1 MKSFW
6 RYLRLRGA
14 VVSRSFPPAT
24 IGFNA
29 SATKRL
35 DMSRLREALGN
46 LPDSV
51 FVDVLE
57 SDEAY
62 LFVVD
67 VPGASAD
74 SVDVR
79 VEGRTLAVD
88 ARRQKAVPA
97 GFDYHSEE
105 RSLFLDLELPLP
117 PDATEANASAS
128 VDDGVLE
135 VRLPKRGAG
144 GHSVPIEG

>member
-1 MKSFW
+1 
-6 RYLRLRGA
+6 
-14 VVSRSFPPAT
+14 
-24 IGFNA
+24 
-29 SATKRL
+29 
-35 DMSRLREALGN
+35 
-46 LPDSV
+46 V

-117 PDATEANASAS
+117 PDATEADASAS